1 MDAAIKNLPS
11 PVFNT
16 LCIACWMI
24 WKCKNKLVFNN
35 TAPSYKDLWS
45 QADLYRVE
53 FMEVQER
60 NLQVGGLTAT
70 TWKPPRSDLIHKVN
84 VAISQSKKFASVGF
98 GLIIRNKKGEVLA
111 ALCDRMDKKLNQL
124 CTIAFVMRKA
134 LLFCQSISFSK
145 VKVECNFAELVELL
159 NSDRIC
165 SLEVAWTLEDI
176 SCIRE
181 SFVIISF
188 SSIPLRC
195 NHAVLALASAAKE
208 EEDAIVWLEEC
219 PSFSFLIVKPN
230 LH

>member
-1 MDAAIKNLPS
+1 
-11 PVFNT
+11 
-16 LCIACWMI
+16 
-24 WKCKNKLVFNN
+24 
-35 TAPSYKDLWS
+35 
-45 QADLYRVE
+45 
-53 FMEVQER
+53 
-60 NLQVGGLTAT
+60 
-70 TWKPPRSDLIHKVN
+70 
-84 VAISQSKKFASVGF
+84 
-98 GLIIRNKKGEVLA
+98 
-111 ALCDRMDKKLNQL
+111 MDKKLNQL
-124 CTIAFVMRKA
+124 CTVAFVMRKA

>member
-1 MDAAIKNLPS
+1 MTVCQAETCTHFFLECSFAQAVWLQSSHLRDYRFPPHIKFIDAMDAAIKNLPS

-16 LCIACWMI
+16 LCIACWVI

-98 GLIIRNKKGEVLA
+98 GLII
-111 ALCDRMDKKLNQL
+111 
-124 CTIAFVMRKA
+124 
-134 LLFCQSISFSK
+134 
-145 VKVECNFAELVELL
+145 
-159 NSDRIC
+159 
-165 SLEVAWTLEDI
+165 
-176 SCIRE
+176 
-181 SFVIISF
+181 
-188 SSIPLRC
+188 
-195 NHAVLALASAAKE
+195 
-208 EEDAIVWLEEC
+208 
-219 PSFSFLIVKPN
+219 
-230 LH
+230 